1 MTTSYKNTSI
11 LLNIVGYIIAVGGTI
26 TVTQWTSILPSGYD
40 WLATVLV
47 AIFGFALTQISEN
60 QRVSTAEELITEDAA
75 NESTTESESEGI

>member
-40 WLATVLV
+40 WIASILV
-47 AIFGFALTQISEN
+47 TIFGYALTQLSEN
-60 QRVSTAEELITEDAA
+60 KRVSTAEELVTEDA
-75 NESTTESESEGI
+75 NDESSTEGI

>member
-40 WLATVLV
+40 WLATIIV
-47 AIFGFALTQISEN
+47 AIFGYALTQLSEN
-60 QRVSTAEELITEDAA
+60 KRVSTAEQLTKEDAT
-75 NESTTESESEGI
+75 NETSTETDGI